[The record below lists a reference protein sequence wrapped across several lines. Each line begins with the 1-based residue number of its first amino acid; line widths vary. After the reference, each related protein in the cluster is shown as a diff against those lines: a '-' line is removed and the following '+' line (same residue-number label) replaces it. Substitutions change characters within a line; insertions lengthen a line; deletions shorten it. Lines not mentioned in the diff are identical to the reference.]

1 MTLASREG
9 FSVSNSNSAR
19 PLFSARL
26 EEAARFAAVAHRE
39 QTRKLTDTPY
49 FQHPAAVAWI
59 LDRAGFG
66 EDVVIAGLLHDV
78 VEDAEISAEE
88 IKARFGPAVAAL
100 VVWCS
105 EVKTDAE
112 GRKRP
117 WIDRK
122 RDHLAALENAPVEAR
137 AVVLAD
143 KLHNL
148 ASIAFD
154 LDRDLDVWNAFN
166 ADRERV
172 FWYYETTLERCGR
185 GDPRL
190 ERLAAECRERLDELK
205 I

>member
-1 MTLASREG
+1 M
-9 FSVSNSNSAR
+9 
-19 PLFSARL
+19 
-26 EEAARFAAVAHRE
+26 RFAAVAHRRHV
-39 QTRKLTDTPY
+39 RKLTDTPY

-66 EDVVIAGLLHDV
+66 EDVMIAGLLHDV
-78 VEDAEISAEE
+78 IEDAEVSPEE
-88 IKARFGPAVAAL
+88 LASRFGPKVARW
-100 VVWCS
+100 VVYCS
-105 EVKTDAE
+105 EVKNDAE

-122 RDHLAALENAPVEAR
+122 RDHLAALEDAPVEAR

-154 LDRDLDVWNAFN
+154 QDRGADVWSVFN
-166 ADRERV
+166 ADPERV
-172 FWYYETTLERCGR
+172 FWYYEETLKRCGT

-205 I
+205 A

>member
-1 MTLASREG
+1 MSTLES
-9 FSVSNSNSAR
+9 STP

-26 EEAARFAAVAHRE
+26 EAAARFAAVAHRD
-39 QTRKLTDTPY
+39 QGRKLTGTPY

-66 EDVVIAGLLHDV
+66 EDAVIAGLLHDV
-78 VEDAEISAEE
+78 VEDSGISPEE
-88 IKARFGPAVAAL
+88 IAERFGPEVADL

-105 EVKTDAE
+105 EVKDDAE

-122 RDHLAALENAPVEAR
+122 RDHLAALENAPVEAK

-154 LDRDLDVWNAFN
+154 LAGGADVWSAFN

-172 FWYYETTLERCGR
+172 VWYYEETLRRCGS

-190 ERLAAECRERLDELK
+190 ERLAAECREKLDELK